1 MKGCDG
7 AATLPWCCGD
17 VLMERYHDEEWGL
30 PLRDECRLFELLCLE
45 GAQAGLSWRTILHK
59 REGYR
64 RAFAG
69 FVPAR
74 VAAFD
79 EGKQGELRQ
88 DGRIVRNRAKIRA
101 FVGNARALLALRTAG
116 VDFVTL
122 LWQFVEGAPRQN
134 HWSMSAE
141 IPTQTVESRA
151 MSAALRSAG
160 FRFVGP
166 TICYA
171 FMQASG
177 MVNDHLTS
185 CYRYAEIA
193 AFAS

>member
-1 MKGCDG
+1 MARRRC
-7 AATLPWCCGD
+7 PWCCGD

-45 GAQAGLSWRTILHK
+45 GAQAGLSWRTILYK

-64 RAFAG
+64 WAFAG
-69 FVPAR
+69 FEPAR
-74 VAAFD
+74 MAAFD
-79 EGKQGELRQ
+79 EGKQEELRQ

-101 FVGNARALLALRTAG
+101 IVGNARALLALRAAG

-122 LWQFVEGAPRQN
+122 LWQFVEGTPRQN
-134 HWSMSAE
+134 HWSVSAE

-151 MSAALRSAG
+151 MSAALRSVG

-185 CYRYAEIA
+185 CYRYEEIA

>member
-1 MKGCDG
+1 MAQQRC
-7 AATLPWCCGD
+7 PWCCGD

-30 PLRDECRLFELLCLE
+30 PLRDERLLFELLCLE

-64 RAFAG
+64 SAFVG
-69 FVPAR
+69 FEPTR
-74 VAAFD
+74 VATFD
-79 EGKQGELRQ
+79 EAKQGELRQ
-88 DGRIVRNRAKIRA
+88 DRRIVRNRAKIRA
-101 FVGNARALLALRTAG
+101 IVENARALLALRAAG
-116 VDFVTL
+116 VDFAAF
-122 LWQFVEGAPRQN
+122 LWQFVDGAPQQN
-134 HWSMSAE
+134 RWSVSAE
-141 IPTQTVESRA
+141 IPTETAESQA
-151 MSAALRSAG
+151 MSAALRSVG
-160 FRFVGP
+160 FRFAGP

-185 CYRYAEIA
+185 CYRCEEIA

>member
-1 MKGCDG
+1 MARRRC
-7 AATLPWCCGD
+7 PWCCGD

-101 FVGNARALLALRTAG
+101 IVGNARALLALRTAG

-122 LWQFVEGAPRQN
+122 LWQFVEGTPRQN

-141 IPTQTVESRA
+141 IPTQTMESRA